1 MMICL
6 ISGKET
12 AVEMKTTA
20 NEEVI
25 FTNRY
30 MNLLSQMYWKKWRSV
45 GHSVSQ
51 WPQKKVF
58 PLVLVCLLT
67 IFTMNF

>member
-1 MMICL
+1 MDCLVSTNIFMMICL

-30 MNLLSQMYWKKWRSV
+30 MNLLSQMY
-45 GHSVSQ
+45 
-51 WPQKKVF
+51 
-58 PLVLVCLLT
+58 
-67 IFTMNF
+67 